1 MSKANLRTEIPIPL
15 SVPVAVAGADGKGA
29 ERSMLVM
36 RRPKVRHAKRL
47 AALIGADIVSE
58 LMGQLPKG
66 ATAEEAGEK
75 LDGRAL
81 VADLLP
87 KLMSQE
93 RLDAFTEIVA
103 DMCDEETA
111 IIDDLDLVDLVAVG
125 KAFLD
130 FFPALRSLQL
140 TGSPQS

>member
-1 MSKANLRTEIPIPL
+1 MSKASLLTEIPIPL
-15 SVPVAVAGADGKGA
+15 SVPVAVAGADGKDA
-29 ERSMLVM
+29 ERSKLVM

-58 LMGQLPKG
+58 LMGQLPAG
-66 ATAEEAGEK
+66 ATAEDAGEK
-75 LDGRAL
+75 VDGRAL

-93 RLDAFTEIVA
+93 RLDAFTQIVA
-103 DMCDEETA
+103 DMCGEDAA